1 MTPVRTAAAHLPRAI
16 AFGKFDEPLRLTKRN
31 EFGILFWFTEHGQ
44 TALVGKVFTIF
55 G

>member
-16 AFGKFDEPLRLTKRN
+16 AFGKFDDLLRLTKRN
-31 EFGILFWFTEHGQ
+31 EFGILFWFTELAQ
-44 TALVGKVFTIF
+44 TAMVRKVFTIF